1 MILTEDYF
9 DDIEIKDSDLED
21 NSSTLSNTASEP
33 DDAKLLL
40 KHRFSEYSS
49 FIEIF
54 MNTYPYAP
62 FDVYTNYSFWNS
74 AERMIKR
81 LNYMLDVYGI
91 KHSEPF
97 FVQERDW
104 ISDICYNGEI
114 NGYHMLDFKK
124 KYRIVAPVGI
134 ENPRTIRHTDIVMV
148 VFFDLPVFK
157 TVKSG
162 YKFIYNLSNSIWKD
176 LNRKFFHYR
185 VRRPVNHKSPEIVS
199 DIKFK
204 DGYMTL
210 KGKTRHL
217 KINLIYLV
225 PEHEQEINKV
235 KTEME
240 MLDLIKNR

>member
-21 NSSTLSNTASEP
+21 NSSAFSNTANEP

-40 KHRFSEYSS
+40 KRRFSEYSS

-81 LNYMLDVYGI
+81 MNYMLDTYEI
-91 KHSEPF
+91 THSEPF
-97 FVQERDW
+97 FMQDRDW
-104 ISDICYNGEI
+104 MSDICYNGEI
-114 NGYHMLDFKK
+114 NGYHILDFKK

-134 ENPRTIRHTDIVMV
+134 QNPESIRRTDIVIV

-176 LNRKFFHYR
+176 MNRKFFHYR
-185 VRRPVNHKSPEIVS
+185 IRRIVYHKPTEIVS
-199 DIKFK
+199 DFKFK
-204 DGYMTL
+204 EGYMTL
-210 KGKTRHL
+210 KGKTIHL
-217 KINLIYLV
+217 KRNLTNLV
-225 PEHEQEINKV
+225 PEHAQEISKAE
-235 KTEME
+235 TERK